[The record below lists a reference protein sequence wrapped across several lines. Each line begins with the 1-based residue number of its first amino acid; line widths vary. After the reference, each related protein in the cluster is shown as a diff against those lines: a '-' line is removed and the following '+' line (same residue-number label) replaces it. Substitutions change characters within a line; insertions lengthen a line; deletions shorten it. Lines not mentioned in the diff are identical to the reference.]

1 MSTDVAVGDLDSD
14 AKGTGARKNGGK
26 VSFSLIPLH
35 LLAGVARVL
44 QGGLIKYKAWNWAK
58 GMPWSVCFDCTM
70 RHLLKWW
77 YMGED
82 IDTESGEHHLDH
94 AICNLL
100 FLRHYEMAYREGD
113 DRPPA
118 HIDFQEA
125 LDFFNTT
132 FDAEK
137 YQERNQ

>member
-1 MSTDVAVGDLDSD
+1 
-14 AKGTGARKNGGK
+14 
-26 VSFSLIPLH
+26 
-35 LLAGVARVL
+35 
-44 QGGLIKYKAWNWAK
+44 
-58 GMPWSVCFDCTM
+58 
-70 RHLLKWW
+70 
-77 YMGED
+77 MGED

-100 FLRHYEMAYREGD
+100 FLRHYEMTYREGD
-113 DRPPA
+113 DRPPS

-125 LDFFNTT
+125 LDFFNQT